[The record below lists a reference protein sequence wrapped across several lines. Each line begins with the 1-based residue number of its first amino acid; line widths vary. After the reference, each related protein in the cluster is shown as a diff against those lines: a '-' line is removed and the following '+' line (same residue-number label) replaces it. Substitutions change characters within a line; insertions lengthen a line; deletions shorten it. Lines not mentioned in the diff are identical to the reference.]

1 MSLQFQELLY
11 LNGQGYL
18 IGKRGLNKEI
28 LKLERNLRKKHLPFY
43 FKMFILKAVLVI
55 KRNVMIT
62 EQIRTLEY
70 IQELLVYS
78 SSSKTTEIYTHV
90 SKNAISKIKNPV
102 DDFFE

>member
-1 MSLQFQELLY
+1 
-11 LNGQGYL
+11 
-18 IGKRGLNKEI
+18 
-28 LKLERNLRKKHLPFY
+28 
-43 FKMFILKAVLVI
+43 MFILKAVLVI

-70 IQELLVYS
+70 IQEFLVYKIVVNFFRNSVSKLMRTKKWNKIS
-78 SSSKTTEIYTHV
+78 SSSKITEIYTHV